1 MEFLEGPGKKVYLVL
16 QDLEETSEC
25 PEHLGRKDKKETLPL
40 FVLLR
45 PHGLIQDEGGTL
57 EGMEYQVP

>member
-1 MEFLEGPGKKVYLVL
+1 ML